1 VFSVFKNQLILYMLY
16 AINDLVLLIYN
27 CKCRFKCNLQHKN
40 HRNSRTGPQIA
51 AYIFDLV
58 TVFKYVSATSKYLL
72 VLFECMDSK
81 NILSIEPN
89 LPLLKLVKFYGI
101 IKKDKE

>member
-1 VFSVFKNQLILYMLY
+1 MSLNSYILIIKQSKI
-16 AINDLVLLIYN
+16 AISYIIICYTT
-27 CKCRFKCNLQHKN
+27 

-51 AYIFDLV
+51 AYIFDRV
-58 TVFKYVSATSKYLL
+58 TVFKNVSATSKYLL
-72 VLFECMDSK
+72 VLSECMDSK

-89 LPLLKLVKFYGI
+89 LSLLKLGKFYGI